1 MLGVVLNVLAANVG
15 ESMDGVA
22 AARPSLG
29 KVGCKAGDWVDHCET
44 VVCCRVV
51 LHCRRAAAGI

>member
-22 AARPSLG
+22 ATQPSLC
-29 KVGCKAGDWVDHCET
+29 KVGCKVGDLG
-44 VVCCRVV
+44 RP
-51 LHCRRAAAGI
+51 L

>member
-22 AARPSLG
+22 AARPTLG
-29 KVGCKAGDWVDHCET
+29 KVGSKVGE
-44 VVCCRVV
+44 
-51 LHCRRAAAGI
+51 LGGLL